1 MQAFEQPNIGDA
13 LTQVGPKAIE
23 VFAQAKQRADVA
35 QAQDASLQLS
45 QFSSDLLT
53 NPDTGL
59 LNLQGKNALG
69 KGQEY
74 TQQFDSQAEQIAM
87 TLPEGARAGFMQQ
100 AQQQLDAA
108 WAARERHRARAA
120 RLERRDA
127 ERQARRAPPP
137 VADSKPALPS
147 AAAAILARAKAR
159 AAGNSAT

>member
-1 MQAFEQPNIGDA
+1 MSTASATPRELLQFVLDDDLDA
-13 LTQVGPKAIE
+13 
-23 VFAQAKQRADVA
+23 
-35 QAQDASLQLS
+35 
-45 QFSSDLLT
+45 
-53 NPDTGL
+53 
-59 LNLQGKNALG
+59 AL
-69 KGQEY
+69 
-74 TQQFDSQAEQIAM
+74 
-87 TLPEGARAGFMQQ
+87 RAGLMEYQPQPGDTLLDPAHPDLPQLLQQ
-100 AQQQLDAA
+100 AQRQLDAA